1 MQNILKVV
9 VGSRLHNLNN
19 ENSDYDYRG
28 VFKDDLI
35 NIISPFKKQRTT
47 AWIEGKEDDTSYEL
61 INFCKMAASSN
72 PTILEV
78 LWSDLIISSNIIS
91 SNEVGKE
98 LIKNRKRFLSKEKVY
113 LAGLGYA
120 SNQLKKMDLYNPDPK
135 RTPKAI
141 VAYIRVLRQT
151 IDLLNFGTFN
161 PVYEYDDRD
170 FIMEIKYQFSNELI
184 PKISEK
190 MTKIRQ
196 DLENSYKNSILQEEA
211 DINWIEK
218 FLLNVYK

>member
-9 VGSRLHNLNN
+9 VGSRLHNLHN

-28 VFKDDLI
+28 VFKDNLI
-35 NIISPFKKQRTT
+35 NIISPFKKQRNT

-72 PTILEV
+72 PTILEI
-78 LWSDLIISSNIIS
+78 LWSDLIIS

-98 LIKNRKRFLSKEKVY
+98 LIKNREKFLSKEKVY

-135 RTPKAI
+135 RTPKTI

-161 PVYEYDDRD
+161 PVYEYDDRN
-170 FIMEIKYQFSNELI
+170 FIIEIKYNFSNNLI

-190 MTKIRQ
+190 MLKIRH
-196 DLENSYKNSILQEEA
+196 DLENSYKNSMLQEEA
-211 DINWIEK
+211 DIEWIEN
-218 FLLNVYK
+218 FLLNVYKK